1 MSTRI
6 APADRSLNPN
16 EHVPDNEEEHMS
28 DERPLPTSGE
38 KIRLLHCEDCKT
50 IDELPDFDGPP
61 EFDDVLEAL
70 LRRHETPSGLR
81 HVGKLF
87 DVDVLVWQNEEARRG
102 IIKQI
107 KGGGSAGLAEFDAT
121 FYDTRNTF
129 FDDAMKCYA
138 QHLRPK
144 GACPDW
150 MSDSKILLPD
160 TKARAEGRGSR
171 RPEQGTGTEGQVVPI
186 LPSAEV
192 LREARPGCGR
202 SHMRGVRGAIR
213 QGAVGDAVRC
223 QGRAAG

>member
-160 TKARAEGRGSR
+160 TKAERKAEGLAAPSKTPGHKVRLCDFC
-171 RPEQGTGTEGQVVPI
+171 VVQRFM
-186 LPSAEV
+186 AKK
-192 LREARPGCGR
+192 A
-202 SHMRGVRGAIR
+202 
-213 QGAVGDAVRC
+213 QDAM
-223 QGRAAG
+223 GLK

>member
-1 MSTRI
+1 
-6 APADRSLNPN
+6 
-16 EHVPDNEEEHMS
+16 MS

-38 KIRLLHCEDCKT
+38 KIRLLYCEDCKT

-61 EFDDVLEAL
+61 EYDDVLEAL

-129 FDDAMKCYA
+129 FDDAMKGYGL
-138 QHLRPK
+138 HLRLK

-150 MSDSKILLPD
+150 MSESKILLPD
-160 TKARAEGRGSR
+160 TTAERKAEGLAAPSKTPGHKVRLCDFC
-171 RPEQGTGTEGQVVPI
+171 VVQRFM
-186 LPSAEV
+186 AKK
-192 LREARPGCGR
+192 A
-202 SHMRGVRGAIR
+202 
-213 QGAVGDAVRC
+213 QDAM
-223 QGRAAG
+223 GLK

>member
-1 MSTRI
+1 VTPGPKRWAVPTSLGGMSTRI
-6 APADRSLNPN
+6 APADRSLNTN

-129 FDDAMKCYA
+129 FDDAMKCYS

-150 MSDSKILLPD
+150 MSEQDPP
-160 TKARAEGRGSR
+160 ARHEGRAEGRGPR
-171 RPEQGTGTEGQVVPI
+171 RPEQDAGGEGQVVPFC
-186 LPSAEV
+186 PAQ
-192 LREARPGCGR
+192 RYYAKR
-202 SHMRGVRGAIR
+202 A
-213 QGAVGDAVRC
+213 QD
-223 QGRAAG
+223 AAGLT